1 MNKKYLHDFGL
12 LCMAIVALSL
22 IARFLAHGQTLAEY
36 EKEKEASSALNSSS
50 AVSTIDD
57 NILDSNASLSE
68 ASTASTTDVATIAAT
83 KASTESAAEAA
94 TDISEQ
100 TYAEGFTYSELP
112 QDIVEKISGV
122 SYVDN
127 SNISLDELRYCKV
140 LYNDFDGN
148 VQNGELICNEQIAQ
162 DLLEIFYE
170 LYNSGYQIESVKLID
185 EYDGDDTASMLANNT
200 SCFNYRVVEGT
211 QKLSKHAY
219 GLAIDLNPF
228 YNPYITYNKDGSQN
242 ISPAGSEAYA
252 DRDASFPYKIDEND
266 LAYKLFTE
274 HGFKW
279 GGNWNSVKDY
289 QHFEY

>member
-148 VQNGELICNEQIAQ
+148 VQTGELICNEQIAQ

-170 LYNSGYQIESVKLID
+170 LYNNGYQIESIKLID
-185 EYDGDDTASMLANNT
+185 EYKGDDTASMLANNT
-200 SCFNYRVVEGT
+200 SFNYRVVEGSN
-211 QKLSKHAY
+211 KLSKHAY

-289 QHFEY
+289 QHFEH

>member
-68 ASTASTTDVATIAAT
+68 ASTASTTDVVTIAAT

-127 SNISLDELRYCKV
+127 PNISLDELRYCKV

-148 VQNGELICNEQIAQ
+148 VQTGELICNEQIAQ

-170 LYNSGYQIESVKLID
+170 LYNSGYQIESIKLID
-185 EYDGDDTASMLANNT
+185 EYKGDDTASMLANNT
-200 SCFNYRVVEGT
+200 SCFNYRVVEGSN
-211 QKLSKHAY
+211 KLSKHAY

-242 ISPAGSEAYA
+242 ISPEGSEAYA

-289 QHFEY
+289 QHFER